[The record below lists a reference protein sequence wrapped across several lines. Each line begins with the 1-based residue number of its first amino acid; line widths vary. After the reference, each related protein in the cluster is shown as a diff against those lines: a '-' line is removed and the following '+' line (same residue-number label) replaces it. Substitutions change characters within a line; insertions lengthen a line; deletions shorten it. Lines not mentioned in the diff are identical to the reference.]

1 MKNLEKYL
9 SELKKDIPDI
19 VQRLNAGASDAELT
33 KNAEKAGW
41 IGDATMKQAEI
52 IADRMRRYVKLECYG
67 CIGRSPDTK

>member
-1 MKNLEKYL
+1 
-9 SELKKDIPDI
+9 
-19 VQRLNAGASDAELT
+19 DAELT
-33 KNAEKAGW
+33 KTARRAGCELPEEFVELYFTM